1 MLDLIPVSPFA
12 IVLTAKEMHINVVLA
27 AVEMP
32 GNSDL
37 HCALSPRQ
45 LEITKSEFYEIT
57 QSIFVQMASRKK
69 DLCVCL
75 TPACNRW
82 LKTRHFFSA
91 RLVLTF

>member
-12 IVLTAKEMHINVVLA
+12 IMLVAKEMHINVVLA

-45 LEITKSEFYEIT
+45 LVNY
-57 QSIFVQMASRKK
+57 
-69 DLCVCL
+69 
-75 TPACNRW
+75 
-82 LKTRHFFSA
+82 
-91 RLVLTF
+91 